1 MLKEGINGFCM
12 ALADSVP
19 GVSGGTVAFI
29 MGFYD
34 RFIGSIHDLA
44 FGKMREKKS
53 ALRYLAKLGMGWVI
67 GMAMAV
73 VVLSALFESHI
84 YAVSSL
90 FIGFIAGAIP
100 LIIKEE
106 NPKGYLDAMRQK
118 RGNPK
123 GYLDAMRQKRGKE
136 SFREVRKGFLFCLI
150 GIVLVVGITW
160 ANGRIGGA
168 SMDLGQFSWGM
179 AVKLFF
185 IGMIAIS
192 AMFLPGISGSTLLLI
207 FGAYIPVITA
217 VKGFL
222 SLDVSYLPCL
232 VFFGCGVLAGA
243 MTVVKAIKVCLE
255 KFRPQAICMILGMM
269 IGSFYAIIQG
279 PTTLEIPK
287 AAMNLGSFQ
296 ILPCVIGVALVVGM
310 QIVKEIPQG
319 DTTMAVR
326 PGKEEIPQGDTT
338 MAIRPGKEE
347 IPQGDTTMAIR
358 PKQEERR

>member
-1 MLKEGINGFCM
+1 MLKEGMHGFCM

-34 RFIGSIHDLA
+34 RFIGSVHDLA
-44 FGKMREKKS
+44 FGKMKEKKS
-53 ALRYLAKLGMGWVI
+53 ALMYLAKLGVGWVI

-73 VVLSALFESHI
+73 ALLSALFESHI

-106 NPKGYLDAMRQK
+106 NPKGYLNAIRQ
-118 RGNPK
+118 G
-123 GYLDAMRQKRGKE
+123 RGKE
-136 SFREVRKGFLFCLI
+136 SFREIGKGLLFCLI
-150 GIVLVVGITW
+150 GIVLVAGITW

-168 SMDLGQFSWGM
+168 SMDLGQFSVGL

-185 IGMIAIS
+185 IGMVAIS

-222 SLDVSYLPCL
+222 SLDFSYLPCL
-232 VFFGCGVLAGA
+232 MLFGCGVLAG
-243 MTVVKAIKVCLE
+243 MVTVVKVIKVCLE
-255 KFRPQAICMILGMM
+255 KFRLQAIYMILGMM

-287 AAMNLGSFQ
+287 AAMNLENFQ
-296 ILPCVIGVALVVGM
+296 ILPCLFGIALVAGM
-310 QIVKEIPQG
+310 QMIK
-319 DTTMAVR
+319 
-326 PGKEEIPQGDTT
+326 
-338 MAIRPGKEE
+338 
-347 IPQGDTTMAIR
+347 
-358 PKQEERR
+358 ERR